1 MFANVLRSGL
11 RSDYMALIEK
21 RYAPSL
27 REMKAGRE
35 LAERLLAIDP
45 SFADAWLAVGIE
57 NYMLSIKPAPVRFFL
72 RLSGARTDR
81 DTGLAKLKITAE
93 KGRYLAP
100 FARLMLAVA
109 AMRDNKPNE
118 AKVLLSD
125 LVRDYPRN
133 PLYAQELSRLQTGIA
148 RP

>member
-1 MFANVLRSGL
+1 
-11 RSDYMALIEK
+11 
-21 RYAPSL
+21 
-27 REMKAGRE
+27 
-35 LAERLLAIDP
+35 
-45 SFADAWLAVGIE
+45 
-57 NYMLSIKPAPVRFFL
+57 MLSIKPAPVRFFL
-72 RLSGARTDR
+72 RLGGARTDR
-81 DTGLAKLKITAE
+81 DTGLAKLNITAE

-109 AMRDNKPNE
+109 AMRDNKPSE